1 MQGIN
6 NIILAS
12 QSPRRKELLD
22 QVGIACRVVPG
33 NFEEKITSS
42 VPEEVVTDLSRGK
55 CREVSSRMRQS
66 CIIIGADTIVSADNQ
81 ILGKPYDKTQA
92 KEMLLTLQGNTHQV
106 YTGVTIIWKTSKEI
120 RRETTFFEK
129 TDVTFYPMS
138 DREINEYL
146 KTDEPM
152 DKAGAY
158 GIQGL
163 SAVYIKK
170 INGDYNNVVG
180 LPVAAVYQ
188 ILKSASETYDIQND
202 IFE

>member
-1 MQGIN
+1 MQRLN

-12 QSPRRKELLD
+12 SSPRRRELLNR
-22 QVGIACRVVPG
+22 VGIACRVIPS

-42 VPEEVVTDLSRGK
+42 VPGDVVRDLSKGK
-55 CREVSSRMRQS
+55 CREVSSRMKQD
-66 CIIIGADTIVSADNQ
+66 CIVLGADTIVSADDR
-81 ILGKPYDKTQA
+81 ILGKPYDKSQA
-92 KEMLLTLQGNTHQV
+92 REMLHMLQGNTHQV
-106 YTGVTIIWKTSKEI
+106 YTGVTIIWRTAERILK
-120 RRETTFFEK
+120 ETTFFER

-138 DREINEYL
+138 ENEIKEYL

-158 GIQGL
+158 GIQGV
-163 SAVYIKK
+163 SAVFVKK

-188 ILKSASETYDIQND
+188 TLKSASETYDLQNN
-202 IFE
+202 IS